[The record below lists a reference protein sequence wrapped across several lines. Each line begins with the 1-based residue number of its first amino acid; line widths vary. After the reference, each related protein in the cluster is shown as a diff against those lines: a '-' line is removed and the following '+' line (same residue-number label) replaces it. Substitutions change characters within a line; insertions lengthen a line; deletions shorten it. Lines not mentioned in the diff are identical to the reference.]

1 MMRKIHFY
9 LQFALTFAVLL
20 LTACSNDTV
29 STTDKF
35 EKGSTRYTAII
46 YGQNGGDMESS
57 IEGTMRDIQSVLG
70 DNDKVRVLLVYKYGG
85 SEKFEGT
92 KAYPGQLLKFEITKN
107 TDLSNLKDSS
117 AIVEDSIKLYDPDF
131 MASVLN
137 YAHDS
142 LPADE
147 YLLFVEGHGAGYS
160 FAGDYP
166 KPENEKSKALAKTPD
181 KQVGFFLPDEWVPFA
196 VGGAR
201 GMTASELA
209 EGIKKSKISHFKA
222 ILFNVCL
229 MANVETLE
237 DIYPYADYLMV
248 SEHSLLSGRG
258 ELMTFIVDAL
268 TKNVNGNFE
277 DVAKA
282 VFENKDIY
290 VSWQASYYDNEMNG
304 DFQLI
309 KTDKYAVL
317 DSIFKKLSSRLIEL
331 YADESKRP
339 AIDRAADKTYKISSE
354 DYLFDARD
362 YADNLA
368 KETEDETLE
377 EIADELGKALDSLS
391 ITHKME
397 ARFADD
403 APPGYFSFSI
413 VLVDSASYNDDMGVL
428 GKTNRDAYEL
438 TSFHK
443 KTGWGDWLNTNTHE
457 PTGNP
462 YGQE

>member
-85 SEKFEGT
+85 SEKFDGK

-277 DVAKA
+277 DVTKA
-282 VFENKDIY
+282 VFEDKNVY
-290 VSWQASYYDNEMNG
+290 VPWLAAYYDIGKNG
-304 DFQLI
+304 DFKLI
-309 KTDKYAVL
+309 KADKYAAL
-317 DSIFKKLSSRLIEL
+317 DPLFKKLSSRLIEL
-331 YADESKRP
+331 YADESNRS
-339 AIDRAADKTYKISSE
+339 AIDRAADKTYKISLD

-362 YADNLA
+362 YANKLA
-368 KETEDETLE
+368 KETKDETLE
-377 EIADELGKALDSLS
+377 KIADELDKAFDSLS
-391 ITHKME
+391 VTRKME
-397 ARFADD
+397 AYFSENGSLDH
-403 APPGYFSFSI
+403 FSFSI
-413 VLVDSASYNDDMGVL
+413 VLVDSASYNDDMGVF

-443 KTGWGDWLNTNTHE
+443 KTGWGDWLNTNTHK

-462 YGQE
+462 YGEE